1 MKELVL
7 DCGEYELV
15 AEKDEGLYPAL
26 YIFFRDKATG
36 AVADIC
42 SVRSADPELAQDFN
56 CAECLVWSDPENE
69 DYTHRFV
76 LDIEK
81 LKWQEEE
88 P

>member
-15 AEKDEGLYPAL
+15 AEKNEGPYPAL
-26 YIFFRDKATG
+26 YIFFRAKATG
-36 AVADIC
+36 AVADVC
-42 SVRSADPELAQDFN
+42 CVRSADPGLQS
-56 CAECLVWSDPENE
+56 AECFVQSDPENE

-76 LDIEK
+76 LNIEK

>member
-15 AEKDEGLYPAL
+15 AEKDEGPYPAL

-42 SVRSADPELAQDFN
+42 SVRSPDPELTQS
-56 CAECLVWSDPENE
+56 AECFVRSDPENE
-69 DYTHRFV
+69 D
-76 LDIEK
+76 
-81 LKWQEEE
+81 
-88 P
+88 